1 MNTAT
6 MSEIMHHAP
15 VVVCGMIGHTADGK
29 STTSKKLSGKATEQ
43 HSKEMEHGS
52 TMKLG
57 YTNVKIFKCAV
68 CPKPKCYKAGPSSVK
83 DLNCEYCDEVMELVQ
98 HISLVDCPGH
108 WKLTSTMLSGTC
120 IMDYTIL
127 IESIQN
133 KSIPAPQTWEHMVA
147 TSVAGIECAVVCL
160 NKIDTLSTGEIRS
173 KIESKVNTLK
183 DFLVKFDYKKEIIP
197 MSAVFGVNIN
207 VLCEYLVN
215 LKGKNRNFET
225 YAKMI
230 GIRSFD
236 INKQRQL
243 NKGSD
248 LKGGTLGGSLTQ
260 GILKVGDIVKI
271 YPGYTKSVGT
281 DSSRIKLADGTTK
294 NITFNEWKYCPIEAQ
309 VISIHSEL
317 ESLEKAYPGSLIGV
331 QLDIDPALSRN
342 DNLVGNVMVP
352 SEAVHDVKVVD
363 KLELT
368 ITYIFPDIS
377 TGNPKKLN
385 IEIGE
390 YLKIHVNANE
400 VRGIVNKYRE
410 SKKRIVLILDTPI
423 AISET
428 DKIVISDNKSINILG
443 MCKINNYDEC
453 KNI

>member
-1 MNTAT
+1 
-6 MSEIMHHAP
+6 MHHAP

-43 HSKEMEHGS
+43 HSKEMENGS

-57 YTNVKIFKCAV
+57 YTNVKIFQCPE

-83 DLNCEYCDEVMELVQ
+83 DLNCEYCDTEMELVQ

-127 IESIQN
+127 VESIQN

-147 TSVAGIECAVVCL
+147 TSTAGIECAVVCL
-160 NKIDTLSTGEIRS
+160 NKIDTLGTGDIRQ
-173 KIESKVNTLK
+173 KIESKINTLK
-183 DFLVKFDYKKEIIP
+183 EFLVKFNYEKEIIP
-197 MSAVFGVNIN
+197 MSAVFGVNID

-215 LKGKNRNFET
+215 LKGKNRNFDT

-236 INKQRQL
+236 INKQKQL
-243 NKGSD
+243 TKGSD

-260 GILKVGDIVKI
+260 GVLKIGDVVKI
-271 YPGYTKSVGT
+271 YPGYTKSIGSDT
-281 DSSRIKLADGTTK
+281 FQIKVKGGSTK
-294 NITFNEWKYCPIEAQ
+294 NIAVNDWRYSPIEAR
-309 VISIHSEL
+309 VISINSES
-317 ESLEKAYPGSLIGV
+317 ENLEKAYPGSLIGV

-342 DNLVGNVMVP
+342 DNLVGNVMVLG
-352 SEAVHDVKVVD
+352 EALHDVKVVD
-363 KLELT
+363 KLDLT

-377 TGNPKKLN
+377 TGQPKRVN
-385 IEIGE
+385 IELGE
-390 YLKIHVNANE
+390 SLKIHVNANE
-400 VRGIVNKYRE
+400 ITCVVNKYRE
-410 SKKRIVLILDTPI
+410 SKKRVVLILDKPV
-423 AISET
+423 AISSS
-428 DKIVISDNKSINILG
+428 DKIVISDAKSINIIG
-443 MCKINNYDEC
+443 ICKIENYDEC
-453 KNI
+453 KNT